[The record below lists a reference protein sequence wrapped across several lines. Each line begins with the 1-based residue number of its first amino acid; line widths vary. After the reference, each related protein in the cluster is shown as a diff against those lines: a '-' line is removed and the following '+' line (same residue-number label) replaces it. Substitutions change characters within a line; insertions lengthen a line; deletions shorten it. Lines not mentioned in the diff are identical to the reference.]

1 MSIKRISVYINS
13 FTIIAIVLTAFLLF
27 SLSRSIKETGEAEE
41 NRFYSAL
48 LVDELRKSSE
58 ELTRQVRNYAVTG
71 AASAEAAYFN
81 VLAVRGGERPRPA
94 DATVAPGQ
102 KRVLLD
108 LLKEHGIT
116 DAEFRLVEQA
126 NALSDALVALEVE
139 AMNAVKGVFKDE
151 RGEFTIHGEPDR
163 ELAMSLVFSE
173 AYYQEVQKI
182 MAPMDEFQ
190 RMVNARTEREMT
202 GAASKQYTDIRFSA
216 GALVFVLLA
225 ALLNLIVSQCV
236 IVGPIA
242 TITGMLKDIAE
253 GEGDLTRVVDIKAN
267 NEIGDLAMYFN
278 GTLGKIKG
286 LVQTIREESQRLSH
300 IGGDLSS
307 HITETSEEISG
318 ITARIQSIQ
327 GRVINQS
334 ASVTQTNAAM
344 EQIAA
349 NIGELN
355 SAIEKQNQSVAQS
368 SSAIEEMLANIRSVT
383 DTLVKNGANVGCLTD
398 AAEAG
403 RSSLSEVAA
412 DIQEIA
418 KESEGLL
425 EINGVM
431 QNIASQTNLLSMNAA
446 IEAAHAGEA
455 GKGFAV
461 VADEIRKLAENS
473 AAQSKTIAAALKK
486 IHGSISKITAST
498 EGVLGKFG
506 AIDENVRIVADQEEH
521 IRNAMEEQGQG
532 SKQILEAVG
541 RLYELSAT
549 VKRGAEEMRSGSADI
564 IQESQN
570 MEAATGEISVGMDEI
585 SRSANHIN
593 VSAASVE
600 DIAGRNRESVEALVQ
615 AVSKFKVA

>member
-1 MSIKRISVYINS
+1 MSIKRISACINS

-27 SLSRSIKETGEAEE
+27 SLSRSIKEVGEAAE

-58 ELTRQVRNYAVTG
+58 ELTRQVRIYAVTG
-71 AASAEAAYFN
+71 AASAEEAYFN
-81 VLAVRGGERPRPA
+81 VLAVRGGESPRPA
-94 DATVAPGQ
+94 DAAVAPGQ

-108 LLKEHGIT
+108 LLKARGIT
-116 DAEFRLVEQA
+116 DAEFRLVKEA
-126 NALSDALVALEVE
+126 NALSDALVALEIE
-139 AMNAVKGVFKDE
+139 AMNAVKGVFKDAS
-151 RGEFTIHGEPDR
+151 GEFTIHGEPDR

-173 AYYQEVQKI
+173 DYYREVQKI

-190 RMVNARTEREMT
+190 RRVNARTETQMT
-202 GAASKQYTDIRFSA
+202 GAMAKQNSNIIFSA
-216 GALVFVLLA
+216 RALVFVLFA
-225 ALLNLIVSQCV
+225 ALLNLFVSQRV
-236 IVGPIA
+236 VARPLA

-267 NEIGDLAMYFN
+267 NEFGELAMYFN

-286 LVQTIREESQRLSH
+286 LVQTIREESHRLSH
-300 IGGDLSS
+300 IGGDLSA
-307 HITETSEEISG
+307 HIAETSGKISG
-318 ITARIQSIQ
+318 ITARIQTIQ

-355 SAIEKQNQSVAQS
+355 GAIEKQNQSVAQS
-368 SSAIEEMLANIRSVT
+368 SSAIEEMVANIRSVT
-383 DTLVKNGANVGCLTD
+383 DTLVKNAANVTGLTG

-425 EINGVM
+425 EINAVM

-446 IEAAHAGEA
+446 IEAAHAGDA

-461 VADEIRKLAENS
+461 VADEIRKLAEN
-473 AAQSKTIAAALKK
+473 AGQQSKTISAALKK
-486 IHGSISKITAST
+486 IHKAIGKITGST
-498 EGVLGKFG
+498 DTVLGKFK
-506 AIDENVRIVADQEEH
+506 AIDENVKVVAEQEET
-521 IRNAMEEQGQG
+521 IRNAMEEQGAG
-532 SKQILEAVG
+532 SKQILEAIG
-541 RLYELSAT
+541 SLKELSET
-549 VKRGAEEMRSGSADI
+549 VKRGAEEMRSGSAGI

-570 MEAATGEISVGMDEI
+570 MEAATGEISAGMDEI
-585 SRSANHIN
+585 SLNANHIN

-600 DIAGRNRESVEALVQ
+600 D
-615 AVSKFKVA
+615 